1 MPAIR
6 EKVSALELGDVEV
19 QGIGQP
25 SDVLIR
31 VATQPGGDA
40 AQQAVV
46 QKVQAALGSA
56 DYEYRRVE
64 VVGPRVSG
72 ELAWT
77 GTIALVF
84 TIVGIMI
91 YIWFRFEWQFAV
103 GAVATLVHDAVL
115 TIGFFALTQ
124 IDFNLS
130 SIAAI
135 LTILGYSLND
145 TVVIFDRIREL
156 LRRYKQMPLSELID
170 LATNQT
176 LARTIMTSL
185 TTLLALFAL
194 YFFGGEVIRSFTAAM
209 MWGVF
214 VATASSI
221 FIGGPILIY
230 FNLRPKAEPARGAA
244 QAKRAGQARQGLK
257 MSESGGGFLMTP
269 ARFPGRA
276 PIDAYGNGGFR
287 FADMSHRGSILALPS
302 GIEAWAAKSAAE
314 IDPASLS
321 RILDEAAAIEI
332 LLIGTGPE
340 MQLLS
345 REARAALAAANLEPE
360 LMATGAAVRTFNVLL
375 SEERAVAAALIAVE
389 SVR

>member
-1 MPAIR
+1 MPLRIIPDNTRIPFMRLARIRTPISLVLIVLSFVLLFTVGLNQGIDFIGGTVIEVRSKAPQADLAGIR
-6 EKVSALELGDVEV
+6 EKVNGLELGDVEV

-25 SDVLIR
+25 TDVLIR

-46 QKVQAALGSA
+46 QKVQAALGST

-77 GTIALVF
+77 GTMALVF

-91 YIWFRFEWQFAV
+91 YIWFRFEWQFAI
-103 GAVATLVHDAVL
+103 GAVATLVHDSIL
-115 TIGFFALTQ
+115 TIGFFAATQ
-124 IDFNLS
+124 LDFNLS
-130 SIAAI
+130 SIAAV

-156 LRRYKQMPLSELID
+156 LRRYKTMPLSDLID

-176 LARTIMTSL
+176 LARTIMTSF

-194 YFFGGEVIRSFTAAM
+194 FFFGGEVIRSFTAAM
-209 MWGVF
+209 IWGVF

-230 FNLRPKAEPARGAA
+230 FNLRTKVEPAAGAPTPSD
-244 QAKRAGQARQGLK
+244 AKPT
-257 MSESGGGFLMTP
+257 TP
-269 ARFPGRA
+269 AKA
-276 PIDAYGNGGFR
+276 
-287 FADMSHRGSILALPS
+287 
-302 GIEAWAAKSAAE
+302 
-314 IDPASLS
+314 
-321 RILDEAAAIEI
+321 
-332 LLIGTGPE
+332 
-340 MQLLS
+340 
-345 REARAALAAANLEPE
+345 
-360 LMATGAAVRTFNVLL
+360 
-375 SEERAVAAALIAVE
+375 
-389 SVR
+389 

>member
-1 MPAIR
+1 MPLRLIPDDTRLPFMKWAKIR
-6 EKVSALELGDVEV
+6 TPISLALMALSIFLFFYTGLNVGIDFIGGTMMEVRSKQPVADLADIRQKVNALDLGDVEI

-31 VATQPGGDA
+31 VGMQPGGDE

-46 QKVQAALGSA
+46 DRVRAALGE

-77 GTIALVF
+77 GTIATVF
-84 TIVGIMI
+84 TMLGIMA
-91 YIWFRFEWQFAV
+91 YIWFRFEWQFAI
-103 GAVATLVHDAVL
+103 GAMATLIHDAVL
-115 TIGFFALTQ
+115 TVGFFAVTQ

-135 LTILGYSLND
+135 LTIIGYSLND

-156 LRRYKQMPLSELID
+156 LRRYKQMPLGELID

-185 TTLLALFAL
+185 TTLLALAAL
-194 YFFGGEVIRSFTAAM
+194 FFFGGEVIRSFTAAM
-209 MWGVF
+209 IWGVF

-230 FNLRPKAEPARGAA
+230 FNLRA
-244 QAKRAGQARQGLK
+244 
-257 MSESGGGFLMTP
+257 
-269 ARFPGRA
+269 
-276 PIDAYGNGGFR
+276 
-287 FADMSHRGSILALPS
+287 
-302 GIEAWAAKSAAE
+302 
-314 IDPASLS
+314 
-321 RILDEAAAIEI
+321 
-332 LLIGTGPE
+332 
-340 MQLLS
+340 
-345 REARAALAAANLEPE
+345 
-360 LMATGAAVRTFNVLL
+360 
-375 SEERAVAAALIAVE
+375 ERAEQAGGAPKPQKPVDAAGT
-389 SVR
+389 